1 MDLVG
6 FRINHYWEPGD
17 DTAVTTDKLA
27 APPTMNPTDLYQE
40 EVFTDRKVGSIRR
53 LTPVDTDGGTD
64 SSRRVLYVGQAQLL
78 TAMGPVPLTF
88 EIPADS
94 LREAIDKFPEA
105 AQKAV
110 DHTVDELEQLR
121 REAASSIVIPEPG
134 AGGLGGPGAMPGG
147 GKIQLK

>member
-1 MDLVG
+1 
-6 FRINHYWEPGD
+6 
-17 DTAVTTDKLA
+17 
-27 APPTMNPTDLYQE
+27 MNPADLYRE

-53 LTPVDTDGGTD
+53 LTPVDIDGGTD
-64 SSRRVLYVGQAQLL
+64 PGRPVLFVGQAQLL

-88 EIPADS
+88 EIPASS
-94 LREAIDKFPEA
+94 LKQAIDKFPDA

-134 AGGLGGPGAMPGG
+134 AGSFGGPGAIPGG

>member
-1 MDLVG
+1 
-6 FRINHYWEPGD
+6 
-17 DTAVTTDKLA
+17 
-27 APPTMNPTDLYQE
+27 MNPTDLYQE

>member
-1 MDLVG
+1 
-6 FRINHYWEPGD
+6 
-17 DTAVTTDKLA
+17 
-27 APPTMNPTDLYQE
+27 MNPADLYRE

-53 LTPVDTDGGTD
+53 LTPVDADGETD
-64 SSRRVLYVGQAQLL
+64 SGRQVLYVGQAQLL

-88 EIPADS
+88 EIQANS
-94 LREAIDKFPEA
+94 LSEAIDRFPEA

-134 AGGLGGPGAMPGG
+134 AGGFGGPGSMPGG

>member
-1 MDLVG
+1 M
-6 FRINHYWEPGD
+6 
-17 DTAVTTDKLA
+17 TTDKLT
-27 APPTMNPTDLYQE
+27 APPTMNPADLYLE

-53 LTPVDTDGGTD
+53 LTPVDTNGEVDTG
-64 SSRRVLYVGQAQLL
+64 RPVLFMGQAQLL

-88 EIPADS
+88 EIPANS
-94 LREAIDKFPEA
+94 LPQAIDKFPEA

-134 AGGLGGPGAMPGG
+134 AGGFGGAGAMPGG